1 MISNVTHE
9 NNNSTIYDLN
19 RQFAGRIGSKN
30 YRPQELYH
38 IHRRNRAYVWN
49 MNMQINFL
57 DSILKGYYIPP
68 IICSQSIVDGCE
80 RRDVME
86 GGNRI
91 TTLQRILNGEVKPL
105 TQNGEERPLTQEET
119 MKVNTSSIQVV
130 VMRGLTSKQ
139 QREMFRR
146 LNKSIK
152 VSDGQ
157 LYAMSEED
165 SPLIKEALALLEDD
179 NYPLRQMISNHFCD
193 TRLPDNP
200 GKKNLENAVA
210 LVSGAIHG
218 VKYITKSYNVQEPK
232 VESQTLIEREEVV
245 RVLGFIFSIFDL
257 ADEMEMLKDMRKRR
271 GQWNVGKLLGAML
284 YDYHTS
290 NHGAI
295 KHKWASYISMVRRGE
310 HGAEDA
316 IKLSGAQNL
325 NTTRYKRVCVKVD
338 IYVRDKRL
346 ATESELNNII
356 HIDQDG
362 LQEESES
369 DDESC

>member
-9 NNNSTIYDLN
+9 NNNSTIYELN

-49 MNMQINFL
+49 MDMQKNFL

-68 IICSQSIVDGCE
+68 IICSHSIVDGSE
-80 RRDVME
+80 RREVME

-91 TTLQRILNGEVKPL
+91 TTLQRILNGEV
-105 TQNGEERPLTQEET
+105 RPLTQEEA

-179 NYPLRQMISNHFCD
+179 NYPLRQMITNHFLD

-210 LVSGAIHG
+210 LVSGAING
-218 VKYITKSYNVQEPK
+218 VNYITKSYNAQESK
-232 VESQTLIEREEVV
+232 VESQTPINREEVV

-284 YDYHTS
+284 YDYHTYE
-290 NHGAI
+290 HAVI

-346 ATESELNNII
+346 ATESELNSII
-356 HIDQDG
+356 HTDQDQDG

-369 DDESC
+369 DDDSC

>member
-1 MISNVTHE
+1 M
-9 NNNSTIYDLN
+9 D
-19 RQFAGRIGSKN
+19 
-30 YRPQELYH
+30 
-38 IHRRNRAYVWN
+38 
-49 MNMQINFL
+49 MQINFL

-68 IICSQSIVDGCE
+68 IICSHSIVDGSE
-80 RRDVME
+80 RREVME

-91 TTLQRILNGEVKPL
+91 TTLQRILNDEVKPL
-105 TQNGEERPLTQEET
+105 TPEEA
-119 MKVNTSSIQVV
+119 MKVKTSSIQVV
-130 VMRGLTSKQ
+130 VMRGLTPKQ

-179 NYPLRQMISNHFCD
+179 TYPLRQMILNHFFD

-218 VKYITKSYNVQEPK
+218 VNYITKSYNAQESK
-232 VESQTLIEREEVV
+232 VESQSPIDREEVV

-257 ADEMEMLKDMRKRR
+257 ADEMEMLKDARKKR

-284 YDYHTS
+284 YDYHTFD
-290 NHGAI
+290 HDEI
-295 KHKWASYISMVRRGE
+295 KHKWASYISMVRRGDP
-310 HGAEDA
+310 GAEDA

-325 NTTRYKRVCVKVD
+325 NTTRYKRICVKVD

-346 ATESELNNII
+346 ATESELNSII
-356 HIDQDG
+356 HTDQDG